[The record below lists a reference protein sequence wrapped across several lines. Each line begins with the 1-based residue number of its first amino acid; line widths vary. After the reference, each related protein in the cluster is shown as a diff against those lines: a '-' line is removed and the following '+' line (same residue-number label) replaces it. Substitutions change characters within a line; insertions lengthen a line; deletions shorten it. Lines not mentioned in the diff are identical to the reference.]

1 MNINKKKM
9 FDHNMIDKK
18 SLEYIFKTTRNTEI
32 IYQDHPWAA
41 IAILH
46 KNEND

>member
-1 MNINKKKM
+1 MINKK
-9 FDHNMIDKK
+9 N
-18 SLEYIFKTTRNTEI
+18 LEYIFKTTKKAET

-46 KNEND
+46 KNELD